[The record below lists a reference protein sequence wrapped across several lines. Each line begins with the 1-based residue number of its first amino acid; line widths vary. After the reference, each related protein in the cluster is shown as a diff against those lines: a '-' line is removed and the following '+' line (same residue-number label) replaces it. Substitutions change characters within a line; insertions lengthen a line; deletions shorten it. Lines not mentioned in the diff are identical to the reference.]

1 MIFIEEKIHYASR
14 VRTLNFNFCFYYP
27 RSRINFQEQKRIPGA
42 QKEKMAK
49 LRLPIILDSH
59 KMKLSENIILSIF

>member
-27 RSRINFQEQKRIPGA
+27 RSRTNFQEQKRNPGSSKGKDGKIEVA
-42 QKEKMAK
+42 NH
-49 LRLPIILDSH
+49 SG
-59 KMKLSENIILSIF
+59 